1 LTASIATSSPTVPE
15 TKMKGRSLVH
25 GELQCGE
32 AVERRK
38 LVVREDDIDASVLES
53 GHEFGARL
61 DAGGFADD
69 MLRFKE
75 PLNELCV
82 ACVVLQQEDVER
94 RRHNT
99 FFTLPGGG

>member
-1 LTASIATSSPTVPE
+1 MPVSF
-15 TKMKGRSLVH
+15 
-25 GELQCGE
+25 
-32 AVERRK
+32 
-38 LVVREDDIDASVLES
+38 ES

-75 PLNELCV
+75 PLNELRV
-82 ACVVLQQEDVER
+82 ACVVLQQENVER